1 MTLEPSLVPAQG
13 HAFLHVT
20 RARPGS
26 RHYVVTGAAG
36 FIGSHLCERLLADG
50 HWVLGVDSFDGY
62 YAEELKRA
70 NLAHLQEDPRFQLLT
85 EDLLCL
91 DWDVL
96 LPWAEGIFHLAG
108 QPGVR
113 PSWGTGFDRYTLNN
127 VLVTQRLLD
136 ALSRH
141 PVPAVQASSS
151 SVYGQQERERVTEDT
166 PLVPAS
172 PYGMSKMACEHLARI
187 YANQYGTRMTSLRY
201 FTVYGPRQRPDMAF
215 TRFISAALA
224 GEPVHLLGTGKQTRD
239 FTYVADVV
247 DATVRAIDAP
257 GPVYNIGGG
266 SPASIRRV
274 VRLLGELLGQPLTSE
289 RKPLGDGDVTHTWA
303 HTGLAREQLDW
314 RPHTKLAEG
323 LAAQIAW
330 LRSQPMADALAATGS
345 S

>member
-1 MTLEPSLVPAQG
+1 MSAEQPLVPAQE
-13 HAFLHVT
+13 HAFLHLT
-20 RARPGS
+20 RARPGA

-50 HWVLGVDSFDGY
+50 HWVLGIDSFDGY
-62 YAEELKRA
+62 YAEELKRD
-70 NLAHLQEDPRFQLLT
+70 NIAHLQQDPRFQLLT
-85 EDLLCL
+85 DDLRVM
-91 DWDVL
+91 DWDGL
-96 LPWAEGIFHLAG
+96 LPWAEGVFHLAG

-151 SVYGQQERERVTEDT
+151 SVYGRQERERLAEDT
-166 PLVPAS
+166 PLMPAS

-187 YANQYGTRMTSLRY
+187 YTEQYGTRMTSLRY

-215 TRFISAALA
+215 TRFITAGLA

-247 DATVRAIDAP
+247 DATVRAMDAP

-266 SPASIRRV
+266 TPASIRRV
-274 VRLLGELLGQPLTSE
+274 VRLLGELLGQPLASE

-303 HTGLAREQLDW
+303 DTSLARAQLDW
-314 RPHTKLAEG
+314 KPRTKLADG

-330 LRSQPMADALAATGS
+330 LRAMPPVTALTAGS
-345 S
+345 SP